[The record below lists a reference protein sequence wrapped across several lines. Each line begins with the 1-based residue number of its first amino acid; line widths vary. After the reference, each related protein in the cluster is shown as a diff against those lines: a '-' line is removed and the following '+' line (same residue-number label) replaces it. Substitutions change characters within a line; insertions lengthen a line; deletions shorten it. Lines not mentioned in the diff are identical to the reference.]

1 MEGKNSEKIS
11 FEAALDKAGF
21 GLYSYLNT
29 LLAGFAIIAMSCL
42 VYGATFIVPASA
54 CELQTTGA
62 QQGLL
67 VAAPVVGLILGGP
80 LWGYLGDT
88 RGRRRMLLI
97 SLFSSALINAIS
109 ALSVNWIM
117 LMILQFI
124 SSLVASAAYSLSVT
138 LLSESVPM
146 AKRNLAVLMVSSLFM
161 LAQGVMAVLAIP
173 INPLTFSYHVPGLD
187 IYWNSWRLLV
197 MSYSLPSLVC
207 AVCYFFTQ
215 DSPKFALVK
224 GDEKKAL
231 KILKT
236 IHRINYGK
244 GAVLDVQ
251 FLIPEISQ
259 RALGLS
265 KKDQI
270 VPLFKAPLLKIT
282 IIMSILFMFQLS
294 GSFLAWLPTIANRV
308 MRMYETGEVDE
319 LTLCGIINADVDMNI
334 DPNATPCA
342 LDPISLLFVLGVGV
356 AQSVFNGFLTL
367 VVVNR
372 AGRRN
377 TMMVVVPVLGLC
389 GILVNLVTNTIG
401 TLILFGG
408 FLLGYIVMGWYTAMA
423 VALFPTQVRAMAV
436 ALTTTAGNITS
447 FAGIQI
453 VNFMLT
459 RNCEL
464 AFYLFGAIFALDFY
478 KSH

>member
-207 AVCYFFTQ
+207 A

-282 IIMSILFMFQLS
+282 IIMSILFIS

-367 VVVNR
+367 VSSSLFFKPEILIEVVVNR

-423 VALFPTQVRAMAV
+423 VALFPTQSNGSRPNDNGWQHHQLRRHSDRQLHA
-436 ALTTTAGNITS
+436 
-447 FAGIQI
+447 
-453 VNFMLT
+453 
-459 RNCEL
+459 
-464 AFYLFGAIFALDFY
+464 D
-478 KSH
+478 